1 MYKIF
6 CYFKERELAVI
17 PSQGG
22 KHYVFSA
29 VNKSILFSDF
39 QTSSLFLPYMS
50 SENEFISGTKWKTRE
65 IEESDVITEELHNL
79 IVWNDDVN
87 TFDWVIESLV
97 DVCGHETIQAEQC
110 ALIIHHKGKCGVK
123 KGSFDEL
130 RPQAEALID
139 RSIQATIDY

>member
-1 MYKIF
+1 
-6 CYFKERELAVI
+6 
-17 PSQGG
+17 
-22 KHYVFSA
+22 
-29 VNKSILFSDF
+29 
-39 QTSSLFLPYMS
+39 MS
-50 SENEFISGTKWKTRE
+50 SEQEYLPGIQWKTRE
-65 IEESDVITEELHNL
+65 QEDTDVITEELHNL

-97 DVCGHETIQAEQC
+97 DVCGHEEIQAEQC

-130 RPQAEALID
+130 RPQAEELIN